1 MSNPAAKWNLFDSFL
16 YKVECI
22 ITKLSVNF
30 KKNEKTLPDP
40 EEMIT
45 AATKHLKDENDQLK
59 RKEYPGTLKSENGKY
74 FCPDCQTEIPDLF
87 INEYHTKYCPECG
100 KRIMTAIPS
109 PYAALYKDYT

>member
-22 ITKLSVNF
+22 ITKL
-30 KKNEKTLPDP
+30 LDP
-40 EEMIT
+40 EEMII
-45 AATKHLKDENDQLK
+45 AATKYLKDENDQLK

-87 INEYHTKYCPECG
+87 IDEYHTKYCPECG
-100 KRIMTAIPS
+100 KRIMPAIPS